1 MNGIPVQ
8 VCELC
13 GHAVFPRR
21 VLCPRCGSRDW
32 HLECAASGVVE
43 ELTTHR
49 RGGLIASIRSGLGPV
64 VIARAPDGA
73 APGTRVSLALERG
86 APVARLE
93 RPLSA

>member
-1 MNGIPVQ
+1 VSGIPVQ
-8 VCELC
+8 VCDAC

-21 VLCPRCGSRDW
+21 VLCPRCGSREW
-32 HLECAASGVVE
+32 HLERAASGVVE

-49 RGGLIASIRSGLGPV
+49 RGGLIASVRTVLGPV

-73 APGTRVSLALERG
+73 PPGAPVSLSLERG

-93 RPLSA
+93 VPLSA